1 MLNRAKITYMCLL
14 TYVIKNKTDQNK
26 IYQEHKNFCYIKK
39 REKSNIRLH
48 DDDDSSWLAIYN
60 DEKRFRGV
68 EPRCR
73 SCVWIEL

>member
-1 MLNRAKITYMCLL
+1 MCLL
-14 TYVIKNKTDQNK
+14 TYVIENKTDQNK
-26 IYQEHKNFCYIKK
+26 ICEEHRNCCYVWKK
-39 REKSNIRLH
+39 EKKAIFDYN

-73 SCVWIEL
+73 GCVWIEL